1 MMPLSEENILLG
13 LIQQQRLKVISASQQ
28 QLRLST
34 EIQSL
39 AQLKSRSE
47 GFLNAYDQLFRY
59 ISIWLLIR
67 GYDLTNNQP
76 HQVLKAVCILNCS
89 NWEIDK
95 IIYQRH
101 QLKKKLS
108 TLVNQA
114 TYLELQYC
122 LQYFQKSLQA
132 YVCMNHQQL
141 KTQ

>member
-28 QLRLST
+28 QLRLSN

-76 HQVLKAVCILNCS
+76 HQVLIL
-89 NWEIDK
+89 
-95 IIYQRH
+95 H
-101 QLKKKLS
+101 L
-108 TLVNQA
+108 
-114 TYLELQYC
+114 
-122 LQYFQKSLQA
+122 
-132 YVCMNHQQL
+132 
-141 KTQ
+141 

>member
-1 MMPLSEENILLG
+1 MPLSEENILLG

-34 EIQSL
+34 EIQRL

-108 TLVNQA
+108 KPSQSGYVFRIAILFAVFPKEPTSL
-114 TYLELQYC
+114 C
-122 LQYFQKSLQA
+122 LHESS
-132 YVCMNHQQL
+132 
-141 KTQ
+141 TT

>member
-1 MMPLSEENILLG
+1 MPLSEENILLG

-67 GYDLTNNQP
+67 G
-76 HQVLKAVCILNCS
+76 
-89 NWEIDK
+89 
-95 IIYQRH
+95 
-101 QLKKKLS
+101 
-108 TLVNQA
+108 
-114 TYLELQYC
+114 
-122 LQYFQKSLQA
+122 
-132 YVCMNHQQL
+132 
-141 KTQ
+141 

>member
-67 GYDLTNNQP
+67 GYASESTSTTVRKISKGCKSNELPINFQGR
-76 HQVLKAVCILNCS
+76 CIC
-89 NWEIDK
+89 
-95 IIYQRH
+95 
-101 QLKKKLS
+101 
-108 TLVNQA
+108 
-114 TYLELQYC
+114 
-122 LQYFQKSLQA
+122 
-132 YVCMNHQQL
+132 
-141 KTQ
+141 